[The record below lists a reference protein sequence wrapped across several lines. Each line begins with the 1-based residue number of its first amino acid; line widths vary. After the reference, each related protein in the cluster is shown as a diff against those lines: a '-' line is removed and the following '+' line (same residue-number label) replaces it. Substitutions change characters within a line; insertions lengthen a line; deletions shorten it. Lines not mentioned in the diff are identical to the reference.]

1 MSDQVSEIRGSRI
14 LVAALGALF
23 AATGWSQT
31 SGGTTTTSASTTT
44 TQTTAV
50 TAANSPSGQ
59 RDERYAQSVDGRF
72 GAFAGSTENLQSL
85 ATGLRRGTEIT
96 LVGGDGEAL
105 SFTPPTRPMGYGN
118 ITHALD
124 LSSRQL
130 AALGITDP
138 TAEEIRAAMLG
149 GTVTTPQGEV
159 TLQGVLALR
168 SQGMGWG
175 QIAHTLGLT
184 PGRQVSTTPA
194 TPTATSAP
202 GAAATT
208 RTAAQANH
216 GSGQSGIVT
225 AGGNAFGHSSKAGAG
240 VTTGLGASAGS
251 GSASAQGRGNAY
263 GRGGR

>member
-1 MSDQVSEIRGSRI
+1 MSDKVSEIPGSRI

-23 AATGWSQT
+23 AATGWAQT
-31 SGGTTTTSASTTT
+31 S
-44 TQTTAV
+44 
-50 TAANSPSGQ
+50 ANLPSGQ
-59 RDERYAQSVDGRF
+59 HDERYVQSVDGRF

-85 ATGLRRGTEIT
+85 ATGLRHGTEIT
-96 LVGGDGEAL
+96 LVGTGGESL

-118 ITHALD
+118 ISHALD

-149 GTVTTPQGEV
+149 GTVTTPDGEA

-175 QIAHTLGLT
+175 QIAHTLGLK
-184 PGRQVSTTPA
+184 PGRQVSTAT

-202 GAAATT
+202 SAAATT
-208 RTAAQANH
+208 RTAAQANR

-225 AGGNAFGHSSKAGAG
+225 AGGNAFGHSAKAGAG

-251 GSASAQGRGNAY
+251 GPASAQGRGNAY
-263 GRGGR
+263 GRGGK